1 MNGSPAAA
9 VLIDEDR
16 CDMDDFGEDTL
27 KSCTAL
33 TASARD
39 EAAACEDEFAG
50 LVRRQSQFVFRV
62 AFSVLRNVQDA
73 EDVVQETFLKI
84 YRLGA
89 WAGTRDE
96 RAFLARAA
104 WRLAVDR
111 LRRAVG
117 ERLPEVVLDE
127 APSAET
133 NLMRADSEATL
144 HRLVDALPLELRL
157 PLALSTVDGMTS
169 PKIAKVMGIPEGTV
183 RGRLLRA
190 REILKRKLQEA
201 EVRRG

>member
-1 MNGSPAAA
+1 MIG
-9 VLIDEDR
+9 EDR

-27 KSCTAL
+27 TSCAAL
-33 TASARD
+33 SG
-39 EAAACEDEFAG
+39 EKAADCEDEFTA

-62 AFSVLRNVQDA
+62 AFSVVRNVQDA

-89 WAGTRDE
+89 WTDMQDE
-96 RAFLARAA
+96 RAFLARTA
-104 WRLAVDR
+104 WRA
-111 LRRAVG
+111 AVG
-117 ERLPEVVLDE
+117 RIRRVAGRPLKEEAVNG
-127 APSAET
+127 APSAEA
-133 NLMRADSEATL
+133 NLIRADSEAVL

-169 PKIAKVMGIPEGTV
+169 PEIAKVMGIPEGTV

-190 REILKRKLQEA
+190 RGILKRKLQEA

>member
-1 MNGSPAAA
+1 M
-9 VLIDEDR
+9 
-16 CDMDDFGEDTL
+16 
-27 KSCTAL
+27 

-89 WAGTRDE
+89 WAGVRDE

-117 ERLPEVVLDE
+117 ERLPEVILDE
-127 APSAET
+127 APSVET
-133 NLMRADSEATL
+133 NLMRADSEAAL

-169 PKIAKVMGIPEGTV
+169 PEIAKVMGIPEGTV